1 MNVADLIDNLQS
13 DDNVS
18 ANNTFNSI
26 IADKLQV
33 AIDSKKIEVASS
45 LNTRQEQE

>member
-1 MNVADLIDNLQS
+1 MNMNVADLIDNLQS

-26 IADKLQV
+26 IA

-45 LNTRQEQE
+45 LNARQEQE